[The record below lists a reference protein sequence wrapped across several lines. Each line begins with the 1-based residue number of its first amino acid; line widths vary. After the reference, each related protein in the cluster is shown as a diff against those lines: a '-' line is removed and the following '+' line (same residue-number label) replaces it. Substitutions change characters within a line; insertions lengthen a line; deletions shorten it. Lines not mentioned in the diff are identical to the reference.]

1 MQLLAEEL
9 AAALEE
15 SSAGAVRRLPK
26 AREELRRVTE
36 ESQRLREQAAE
47 AFSRLNGAAERS
59 GQAVARLEALHR
71 AREGLAQARDTL
83 REAAGLAA
91 LFNSVEGVFRAGDLP
106 RAGEA
111 LAAIARGLRAVGDV
125 PEFASGEAR
134 LRRLEER
141 LEGMAEGPL
150 REALRARDGAKVRE
164 LAGVLAQAGRG
175 GALAE
180 VYAAAHLPALRAPWD
195 AFGAA
200 AAATP
205 PPPGGTPPAPR
216 EPFPLWLQGFL
227 TQTLRAVRG
236 EAEWLSGA
244 LPGGEGRALL
254 AGLVRRLFQ
263 EVAPGFTKRLEASI
277 ATAATA
283 FVTGASPVSPV
294 EALLETQN
302 ALRAFAL
309 DLAPLLPAH
318 GPAAALESGVAAGG
332 APGGGEVGGGFGAP
346 ALLRVLYGPVAPQL
360 AKFEQLARRDLEVR
374 LQRATR
380 GALQPGGKQAEMAQ
394 ALAGAPAAAGKAL
407 QKALVWGRELGGGL
421 LFPEALGTLDA
432 GFVAFAG
439 LAEDALRGA
448 LGSATGEQ
456 GHGAAAAASGGTASS
471 EDSVALALRLV
482 GAVGTAEREVDLMNA
497 QCQEALDALQAV
509 PAQASALE
517 EGPLDAAAERAI
529 WSELL
534 PAHAVSLGRL
544 LARTGEG
551 AVSSQGLLVQAPK
564 AAAALVL
571 AADQGAV
578 DAALAPAHRLLRSL
592 PGLPEYAREAGADA
606 GGGGGDQPSFSVLPS
621 QVVTDVGEYLLVLPG
636 QLEAAG
642 EETLRATLR
651 DGSADA
657 AAIAAGEDPAAV
669 WMARIGAAAATVFF
683 EAAVR
688 IPRLSPAGAKQLA
701 ADLDY
706 FGNVASAVMGG
717 GEEAGAPGGD
727 GDALL
732 PLRTLQ
738 EGLAAGARLSA
749 ADAPRHWDR
758 RALRE
763 LLRMLGRGS

>member
-1 MQLLAEEL
+1 M
-9 AAALEE
+9 
-15 SSAGAVRRLPK
+15 
-26 AREELRRVTE
+26 TE

-47 AFSRLNGAAERS
+47 AFARLNGAAEGS
-59 GQAVARLEALHR
+59 GRAVQRLEALHR

-141 LEGMAEGPL
+141 LEGMAGGPL
-150 REALRARDGAKVRE
+150 REALRAQDGAKVRE

-175 GALAE
+175 GVLAD
-180 VYAAAHLPALRAPWD
+180 VYAAAQLPALRAPWD

-200 AAATP
+200 ATP
-205 PPPGGTPPAPR
+205 PLPPSGGMAAPPAPR

-227 TQTLRAVRG
+227 AQTLQAARG

-244 LPGGEGRALL
+244 LPGGQGRALL

-302 ALRAFAL
+302 ALRAFVQE
-309 DLAPLLPAH
+309 LAPLLPAR
-318 GPAAALESGVAAGG
+318 GPAAALESGA
-332 APGGGEVGGGFGAP
+332 APGGSPGGGGEAGAGFGAP

-374 LQRATR
+374 LQRAAG
-380 GALQPGGKQAEMAQ
+380 GALRPGGKQALLAQ

-407 QKALVWGRELGGGL
+407 QEALVWGRKLGGGL
-421 LFPEALGTLDA
+421 LFPEALGALDA

-448 LGSATGEQ
+448 LGPAAGEQ
-456 GHGAAAAASGGTASS
+456 GHAAAAAAGGGTASS
-471 EDSVALALRLV
+471 EETVALALRLV
-482 GAVGTAEREVDLMNA
+482 GAVGTAEREVDLLNA

-509 PAQASALE
+509 PAQAPAPD
-517 EGPLDAAAERAI
+517 EGPVDAATERAI

-534 PAHAVSLGRL
+534 PTHAVSLGRL
-544 LARTGEG
+544 LARTGGG
-551 AVSSQGLLVQAPK
+551 AVSSQGLLAQAPK

-578 DAALAPAHRLLRSL
+578 GAALAPAHRLLRSL
-592 PGLPEYAREAGADA
+592 PSQPEYAREAGAGA
-606 GGGGGDQPSFSVLPS
+606 GGGGGGGGGGGDQPSFSVLPS

-651 DGSADA
+651 EGSAEA
-657 AAIAAGEDPAAV
+657 AALAAGEDPAAV
-669 WMARIGAAAATVFF
+669 WMARIGAAAAAAFF

-688 IPRLSPAGAKQLA
+688 IPRLSHAGAQQLA

-717 GEEAGAPGGD
+717 GEEAGAPGGEA
-727 GDALL
+727 GALL

-738 EGLAAGARLSA
+738 EGLATGARLGA

-763 LLRMLGRGS
+763 LLRMLGRGA

>member
-47 AFSRLNGAAERS
+47 AFSRLNGAAEGS

-83 REAAGLAA
+83 REAAGLAG

-141 LEGMAEGPL
+141 LEGMAGGPL

-180 VYAAAHLPALRAPWD
+180 VYALSQLPALRAPWD

-244 LPGGEGRALL
+244 LPNGQGRALL

-283 FVTGASPVSPV
+283 FVTGASSVSPV

-302 ALRAFAL
+302 ALRAFVL

-318 GPAAALESGVAAGG
+318 GPAAALEGGAVAGG
-332 APGGGEVGGGFGAP
+332 APGGGEAGGGFGAP

-374 LQRATR
+374 LQRAAG
-380 GALQPGGKQAEMAQ
+380 GALRPGGKQAEMAQ

-407 QKALVWGRELGGGL
+407 QKGLVWGRELGGGL
-421 LFPEALGTLDA
+421 LFPEALGALDA

-448 LGSATGEQ
+448 LGSAAGKQ
-456 GHGAAAAASGGTASS
+456 GHAAAPAAGGGTASS
-471 EDSVALALRLV
+471 EESLALALRLV

-509 PAQASALE
+509 PAQASASD
-517 EGPLDAAAERAI
+517 EGPVDAAAERAI

-544 LARTGEG
+544 LARTGGG
-551 AVSSQGLLVQAPK
+551 AVSSQGLLAQAPK

-578 DAALAPAHRLLRSL
+578 EAALAPAHRLLRSL
-592 PGLPEYAREAGADA
+592 PGLPEYARETGA
-606 GGGGGDQPSFSVLPS
+606 GGEGGDQPSFSVLPS

-651 DGSADA
+651 EGSADA
-657 AAIAAGEDPAAV
+657 AAIIAGEDPAAV
-669 WMARIGAAAATVFF
+669 WMARIGAAAATAFF

-717 GEEAGAPGGD
+717 GEEAGASGGE
-727 GDALL
+727 GDSLL